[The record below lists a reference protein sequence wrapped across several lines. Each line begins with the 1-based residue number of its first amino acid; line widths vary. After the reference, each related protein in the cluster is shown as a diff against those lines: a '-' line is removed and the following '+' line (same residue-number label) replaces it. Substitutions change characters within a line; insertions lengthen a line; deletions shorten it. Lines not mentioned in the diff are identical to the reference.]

1 MADKKSKWSD
11 LGDIPTG
18 GREKRSKPD
27 ERVAVYKFP
36 KNKWVRVRL
45 LTGMV
50 TTAGYWVTT
59 QKKDKTEGRFFAPCN
74 SYDYDTHEVDE
85 NKVDPWR
92 DAAKELNEYHED
104 RNKAKKVISFSKTY
118 WIGAIIRSEQDNAP
132 ANQPQHTKAERE
144 TGFKDKD
151 SDSWTPVYALRMT
164 KTLVERIQGLKGT
177 NTHFNKK
184 SGETKSY
191 HMSDE
196 KYGCD
201 LMIKY
206 DPDASTPANMY
217 DVQKGDRTPLT
228 EEEKALLL
236 QDLELLIDEPMDEA
250 ELIRDFESW
259 AKRNNVEIENM
270 SIKGIKKS
278 KAKDEEVTKKRK
290 APVLD
295 EDLDDEDEE
304 DEAPAPKK
312 KAAAPVKKS
321 VKKPVDLDEDEDE
334 DEDLDDED
342 EDEAPAKKPVKKA
355 AKKPVDIDEDDD
367 EDEEDD
373 LDDDEEEEVKPK
385 KKASTPVK
393 KSSKKPVVEEDD
405 EDDEDED
412 EDEDEEEVKPK
423 KKAPAKPSK
432 KPVVEEDE
440 EDEEDDDLDDEDE
453 DEVKPVKKVS
463 KKPVKKPVIEDDE
476 DEDEDEEEDEDD
488 DDEEEEVKPAKK
500 SSKVQAKPAKKVAKK
515 PVIEEDDEDEDEEED
530 DLDDEE
536 EEEVKPKKKAPK
548 KR

>member
-18 GREKRSKPD
+18 NKEKRSKPD

-36 KNKWVRVRL
+36 KNKWVRLRL

-59 QKKDKTEGRFFAPCN
+59 KKKDKTEGRFFAPCN
-74 SYDYDTHEVDE
+74 SYDYDTHDRDD

-92 DAAKELNEYHED
+92 DAAAELNEYSED
-104 RNKAKKVISFSKTY
+104 KANSKKVISFQKTF

-151 SDSWTPVYALRMT
+151 SDSWTPVYAVRMT
-164 KTLVERIQGLKGT
+164 KTLVERIQGLRGT

-201 LMIKY
+201 LMIKF

-228 EEEKALLL
+228 EEERGFLL
-236 QDLELLIDEPMDEA
+236 QNLELLIDEPMDED

-259 AKRNNVEIENM
+259 AKRNDVEIGNM

-278 KAKDEEVTKKRK
+278 KAKDEEVKKKK
-290 APVLD
+290 AKIVD
-295 EDLDDEDEE
+295 EDLDDEEDDE

-312 KAAAPVKKS
+312 KPAKPS
-321 VKKPVDLDEDEDE
+321 KKPAKVVDEDEDE
-334 DEDLDDED
+334 DEDDDLDDEDEDEKPVKKPSKKPVKKPVDEDEDEEDDEEEEDDLDDED
-342 EDEAPAKKPVKKA
+342 EDEAPAKKPVKKP
-355 AKKPVDIDEDDD
+355 AKKPVD
-367 EDEEDD
+367 EDEED
-373 LDDDEEEEVKPK
+373 
-385 KKASTPVK
+385 
-393 KSSKKPVVEEDD
+393 
-405 EDDEDED
+405 
-412 EDEDEEEVKPK
+412 
-423 KKAPAKPSK
+423 
-432 KPVVEEDE
+432 
-440 EDEEDDDLDDEDE
+440 DDDLDDEDE
-453 DEVKPVKKVS
+453 DE
-463 KKPVKKPVIEDDE
+463 
-476 DEDEDEEEDEDD
+476 
-488 DDEEEEVKPAKK
+488 EEEVKPAKK
-500 SSKVQAKPAKKVAKK
+500 PAKPAKKPAKK
-515 PVIEEDDEDEDEEED
+515 PVDEDEDDEDEDD

-536 EEEVKPKKKAPK
+536 EEEVKPSKKPAKKPVKKPVDEDEDEDEDDEDDEDEEEDVKPAKKPSKAPAK
-548 KR
+548 KPVKKPVDEDEDDDIEDDEDEDEEEVKPAKKPVKKPKR